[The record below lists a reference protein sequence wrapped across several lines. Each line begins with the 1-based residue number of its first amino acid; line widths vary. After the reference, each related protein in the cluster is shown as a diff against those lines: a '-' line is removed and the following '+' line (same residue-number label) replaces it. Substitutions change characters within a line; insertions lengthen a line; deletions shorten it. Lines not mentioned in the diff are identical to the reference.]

1 MHWLQPCF
9 LRCADLALSNSSRRG
24 SRDCDH
30 LSAATFD
37 VLRRLTIRSFALID
51 SIDLEFHPGMTV
63 LLGETGAG
71 KSIIID
77 ALSAAMGERV
87 SSDLVRKGAR
97 KSVVE
102 ATFDVVRE
110 SSAAE
115 FIQQHELDW
124 ESDELVLR
132 REIPSNGASRC
143 FVNDTPAQATVVRQ
157 LSSLLID
164 VHGQHDTHGLMS
176 ASNHLEAFDAYAL
189 TSADTRSLMTMRWSE
204 LSQACKRRDELLRR
218 SLDADADRARLQF
231 IHDEIAGV
239 GPQPDEDDRI
249 SADLRRF
256 EAGEHVVS
264 LATTV
269 QQYLYSS
276 DASAYDQLR
285 QALEA
290 VRELRRYDPTMEG
303 VGTELESALI
313 ICKEAAA
320 SVGTLA
326 DSDDRD
332 PQRLEELRQR
342 QAALQRLARKYGSL
356 DLAIAKLQ
364 AVTHELHEVENLE
377 EVLRDADLFVQNA
390 EQLARSHAES
400 ISSQRH
406 AAASGFAEHVI
417 GSLLE
422 MGMPSARFEVALQ
435 PSDLGPTGCDH
446 VEFLFAA
453 NPGEPPRPLARIAS
467 GGELSRVMLALK
479 RALLQRIPTG
489 TVVLDEIDTGISGRV
504 ARTVGQVMQQISIS
518 QQVICITHLAQ
529 IASLSDHFIRVTK
542 SADNGSTTVTASSIE
557 AHQAQMDVA
566 QLISGTDVTDAS
578 LAGAQELMQRSVE
591 SSRRSRKGA

>member
-1 MHWLQPCF
+1 M
-9 LRCADLALSNSSRRG
+9 
-24 SRDCDH
+24 
-30 LSAATFD
+30 
-37 VLRRLTIRSFALID
+37 LRRLTIKSFALID
-51 SIDLEFHPGMTV
+51 SIDLEFHPRMSV

-97 KSVVE
+97 KSIVE
-102 ATFDVVRE
+102 ACFDVVRG

-115 FIQQHELDW
+115 FVLQHQLDW
-124 ESDELVLR
+124 DSDELVLR
-132 REIPSNGASRC
+132 REIPATGASRC

-176 ASNHLEAFDAYAL
+176 AAKHLDAFDAFAL
-189 TSADTRSLMTMRWSE
+189 ESDGARMLMGMRWTE
-204 LSQACKRRDELLRR
+204 LSQARKRRDELLRR

-231 IHDEIAGV
+231 IYDEIAGV
-239 GPQPDEDDRI
+239 NPLPDEDERI
-249 SADLRRF
+249 SADLRRI
-256 EAGEHVVS
+256 EAGEHVVG
-264 LATTV
+264 LATSV
-269 QQYLYSS
+269 QQNLYSA
-276 DASAYDQLR
+276 DASAYDLVR
-285 QALEA
+285 RSLEA
-290 VRELRRYDPTMEG
+290 VKELRRFDPTMDG
-303 VGTELESALI
+303 VAAELESALI

-332 PQRLEELRQR
+332 PQRLEDLRQR
-342 QAALQRLARKYGSL
+342 QAALQRLVRKYGTL
-356 DLAIAKLQ
+356 EQAITKLQ
-364 AVTHELHEVENLE
+364 AVSGELHDVENLE
-377 EVLRDADLFVQNA
+377 SVLRDADLFVQNA

-400 ISSQRH
+400 MSAQRH
-406 AAASGFAEHVI
+406 AAASAFAGHVI
-417 GSLLE
+417 GSLHE
-422 MGMPSARFEVALQ
+422 MGMSSARFEVSVQ
-435 PSDLGPTGCDH
+435 PVDLGPTGCDH

-479 RALLQRIPTG
+479 RVLLQRIPAG

-504 ARTVGQVMQQISIS
+504 ARTVGQVMQQISKA

-542 SADNGSTTVTASSIE
+542 TADNGSTTVMASVIS
-557 AHQAQMDVA
+557 ADQAQTDVA
-566 QLISGTDVTDAS
+566 QLISGTDVTDAA
-578 LAGAQELMQRSVE
+578 LAGAQELMQRSAE
-591 SSRRSRKGA
+591 PLRRSRKGA

>member
-1 MHWLQPCF
+1 ML
-9 LRCADLALSNSSRRG
+9 LRQQCCLHCADMAPSNSSRRAL
-24 SRDCDH
+24 RDCDH
-30 LSAATFD
+30 SSATSFY
-37 VLRRLTIRSFALID
+37 VLRRLTIKSFALID
-51 SIDLEFHPGMTV
+51 SIDLEFHPGMTT

-97 KSVVE
+97 KCVVE
-102 ATFDVVRE
+102 ATFDVRPDTSV
-110 SSAAE
+110 AD
-115 FIQQHELDW
+115 FIRTHELDW

-132 REIPSNGASRC
+132 REIPANGASRC
-143 FVNDTPAQATVVRQ
+143 FVNDTPAQVAVVRQ

-176 ASNHLEAFDAYAL
+176 VSNHLDAFDAYAL
-189 TSADTRSLMTMRWSE
+189 ESNDIRSLMTMRWAE
-204 LSQACKRRDELLRR
+204 VSQARKRRDDLILR

-239 GPQPDEDDRI
+239 GPQPDEDERI
-249 SADLRRF
+249 SADLRRI
-256 EAGEHVVS
+256 EAGEHVVG
-264 LATTV
+264 LATSI
-269 QQYLYSS
+269 QQNLYSG
-276 DASAYDQLR
+276 DVSAYDQLR

-290 VRELRRYDPTMEG
+290 IRELVRYDPTMDG
-303 VGTELESALI
+303 VAAELESALI

-320 SVGTLA
+320 SVGALA
-326 DSDDRD
+326 DADDRD
-332 PQRLEELRQR
+332 PQRLEDLRQR

-364 AVTHELHEVENLE
+364 VVASELHEVENLD
-377 EVLRDADLFVQNA
+377 EVLREADLFAQNA

-406 AAASGFAEHVI
+406 AAAPAFADHVV
-417 GSLLE
+417 GSLRE
-422 MGMPSARFEVALQ
+422 MGMPSAQFDVAVQ
-435 PSDLGPTGCDH
+435 PCELGPTGCDH

-453 NPGEPPRPLARIAS
+453 NSGEPLRPLARIAS

-504 ARTVGQVMQQISIS
+504 ARTVGQVMQQISTS

-542 SADNGSTTVTASSIE
+542 SAENGTTTVTASTIE
-557 AHQAQMDVA
+557 AEQAQIDVA
-566 QLISGTDVTDAS
+566 QLISGTDVTDAA
-578 LAGAQELMQRSVE
+578 LAGAQELMQRPVE
-591 SSRRSRKGA
+591 SSRRSRKGV